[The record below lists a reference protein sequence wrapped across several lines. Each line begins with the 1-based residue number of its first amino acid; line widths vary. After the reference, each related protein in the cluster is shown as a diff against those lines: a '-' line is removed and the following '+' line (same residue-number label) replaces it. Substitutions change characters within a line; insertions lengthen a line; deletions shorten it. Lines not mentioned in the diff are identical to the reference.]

1 LRKFK
6 LGIIVCILSGIL
18 SPMLNLAV
26 AFGEYVQM
34 MVPSP
39 FRLLFE

>member
-1 LRKFK
+1 
-6 LGIIVCILSGIL
+6 VCILSGIL

-34 MVPSP
+34 MT
-39 FRLLFE
+39 FLLF